1 MNRAFIIA
9 WYELRELVWRKRFL
23 FSLLSIPAILLFS
36 VALGIL
42 TEKLLNSTRP
52 VGYVD
57 QAQLLHHDLTVPL
70 EKDEDPI
77 PLIAYPDEASARAD
91 LEAGKLQ
98 AYYVISADYPQTRD
112 VRLVYLKRPGNS
124 AQSQFRRFLQV
135 NLLAEY
141 PPQVRERL
149 LLKNTVDVRILSKQQ
164 EFPNGEPN
172 LGLFVPLI
180 ITFLFMMLVLTN
192 VNYLIAA
199 VTKEKENRL
208 AEIMLITVRPAELI
222 SGKILAITSMTLVQG
237 LVWGGMGL
245 LAWLILVRNVQ
256 TPALTQLTLDW
267 GFLSVLLLLLVAS
280 YAFFAVALVF
290 IGIVMPDAEQGQK
303 IGGLASLIWAL
314 PVWLLMPIIENPTG
328 PLALVFSFIP
338 GAAPTSLALRALTD
352 TVPFSQMGLS
362 LLFTLALT
370 ALMLFITAKTF
381 RLGSLVYGKRLSW
394 REIWPTL
401 RAKE

>member
-9 WYELRELVWRKRFL
+9 WYEFRELVWRKRFL
-23 FSLLSIPAILLFS
+23 FSLLSLPALLFFS
-36 VALGIL
+36 VALGIF
-42 TEKLLNSTRP
+42 TEKLLNATRP

-57 QAQLLHHDLTVPL
+57 QAQLLRPDLTVPL
-70 EKDEDPI
+70 EEDEDPI
-77 PLIAYPDEASARAD
+77 TLIAYPDEASARAD

-98 AYYVISADYPQTRD
+98 AYYVISADYPQTRA
-112 VRLVYLKRPGNS
+112 VRLVYLKRPGSS

-149 LLKNTVDVRILSKQQ
+149 LLKTTVDVRVLSKQQ

-172 LGLFVPLI
+172 LGLFLPLI

-208 AEIMLITVRPAELI
+208 AEIMLITVRPAQLI
-222 SGKILAITSMTLVQG
+222 SGKILAITGMTLVQG
-237 LVWGGMGL
+237 LVWGGMGGLSWL
-245 LAWLILVRNVQ
+245 LFTHNVQ
-256 TPALTQLTLDW
+256 TPALTRLTVDW
-267 GFLSVLLLLLVAS
+267 GFLGGLFLLLIAS
-280 YAFFAVALVF
+280 YAFFAIAMVF
-290 IGIVMPDAEQGQK
+290 IGIIMPDVEQGQK
-303 IGGLASLIWAL
+303 LGGLASLIWAL
-314 PVWLLMPIIENPTG
+314 PLWLLMPIVENPTG
-328 PLALVFSFIP
+328 PLALLFSFIP
-338 GAAPTSLALRALTD
+338 GAAPTSLALRALMGP
-352 TVPFSQMGLS
+352 VPFSQLGLS
-362 LLFTLALT
+362 LSFTIALT
-370 ALMLFITAKTF
+370 ALMLFITARTF
-381 RLGSLVYGKRLSW
+381 RLGSLMYGKRLSW